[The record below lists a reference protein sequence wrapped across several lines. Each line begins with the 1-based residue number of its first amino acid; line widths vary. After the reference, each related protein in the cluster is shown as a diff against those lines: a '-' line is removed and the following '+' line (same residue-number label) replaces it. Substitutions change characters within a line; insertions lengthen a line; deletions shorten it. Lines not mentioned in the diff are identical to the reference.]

1 MSVVRLAL
9 SLFWLL
15 QWLPMPVLARLGNGL
30 GSLAYRLARERRH
43 VTLTNLAL
51 CFPQWPAAQREALAR
66 AHFQAFMTSILGQGI
81 PWFASMDRL
90 RRVLVR
96 EGEEHLRAA
105 LRAGPVII
113 MTPHFFGIDAAGPFL
128 GADFDLITI
137 NSRQKNAAFD
147 DAVLRL
153 RRRWQRGIIFTRQ
166 DGIRP
171 VLRALKPGWAL
182 YYMPDQDFG
191 PRESIFVDFFGVP
204 AATSPALSRLA
215 RLSRA
220 RVVPCVVQ
228 QDFSRSR
235 IVMKF
240 FPAWTDFPGPD
251 EAEDTLRMNRFIETR
266 VLEQPANYLW
276 SHKRFKTRPPGE
288 PSPYGR

>member
-1 MSVVRLAL
+1 MARLAL
-9 SLFWLL
+9 GLFWLL
-15 QWLPMPVLARLGNGL
+15 QWLPMPVLAHLGNGV
-30 GSLAYRLARERRH
+30 GRLAFRLARERRR
-43 VTLTNLAL
+43 VALINLAL
-51 CFPQWPAAQREALAR
+51 CFPQWGEAQREAVAL
-66 AHFQAFMTSILGQGI
+66 AHFQAFTTSILGQGI
-81 PWFASMDRL
+81 PWYASMARL
-90 RRVLVR
+90 RRIFVR
-96 EGEEHLRAA
+96 EGEEHLQAA
-105 LRAGPVII
+105 LREGPVII
-113 MTPHFFGIDAAGPFL
+113 MTPHFFGIDSAGPFL

-137 NSRQKNAAFD
+137 NSRQKNASFD
-147 DAVLRL
+147 DAMQRL
-153 RRRWQRGIIFTRQ
+153 RRRWQRGTIFTRQ

-191 PRESIFVDFFGVP
+191 RRESIFVDFFGVP

-215 RLSRA
+215 RLSHA

-228 QDFSRSR
+228 QDFPHSRV
-235 IVMKF
+235 VMKF
-240 FPAWTDFPGPD
+240 FPAWTDFPGTD
-251 EAEDTLRMNRFIETR
+251 EAEDTRRMNRFIEAR